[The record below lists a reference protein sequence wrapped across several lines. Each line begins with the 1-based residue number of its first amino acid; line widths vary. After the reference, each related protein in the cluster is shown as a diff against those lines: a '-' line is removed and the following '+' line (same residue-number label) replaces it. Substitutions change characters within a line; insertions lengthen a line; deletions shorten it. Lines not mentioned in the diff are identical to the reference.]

1 MVFLYGYYECERYI
15 VDKIFLMLKEY
26 DDIVDIDEKI
36 LMFEERNGI
45 VFLLNQKK
53 VIKMVLI

>member
-45 VFLLNQKK
+45 VFLLN
-53 VIKMVLI
+53 